1 MPGISRQNKL
11 NLIMTKPGVLKLRKE
26 KPLFFI
32 AVFSLLLFFLLSFSV
47 IYGQTGQAPAAALSI
62 EKAETQ
68 WYLITLSGQKI
79 GYLKESGQ
87 KIKENGQWF
96 YKSYSESKMSFNRL
110 GKKAEIMSKSEYL
123 ETEDGQLKK
132 LWPR

>member
-1 MPGISRQNKL
+1 
-11 NLIMTKPGVLKLRKE
+11 
-26 KPLFFI
+26 
-32 AVFSLLLFFLLSFSV
+32 LSFPLS
-47 IYGQTGQAPAAALSI
+47 IGQTGQAPAAALSI

-79 GYLKESGQ
+79 GYIKQSGQ

-96 YKSYSESKMSFNRL
+96 YKSYSESKMSFKPP

-132 LWPR
+132 VVAEIIMSSPANQS